1 MFSFKRWIRFIHLFF
16 PRTFIRTLYD
26 VRVLRSG
33 LGTLG
38 KSRVGRSK
46 EILHFFPACV
56 YVSILNSSEL
66 IFL

>member
-1 MFSFKRWIRFIHLFF
+1 MNLFF

-38 KSRVGRSK
+38 KKQSK
-46 EILHFFPACV
+46 KAKKFYIFSCV
-56 YVSILNSSEL
+56 CVCER
-66 IFL
+66 F